1 MYVESQDGNEVGI
14 INKQQ
19 AEATAAVIER
29 DREKGRRFLRE
40 MGEDDSEGAVDAL
53 IEQHKPTP

>member
-53 IEQHKPTP
+53 IEEYRKTP

>member
-1 MYVESQDGNEVGI
+1 MYVESQDGNAVGI

-53 IEQHKPTP
+53 IEEYRKTP